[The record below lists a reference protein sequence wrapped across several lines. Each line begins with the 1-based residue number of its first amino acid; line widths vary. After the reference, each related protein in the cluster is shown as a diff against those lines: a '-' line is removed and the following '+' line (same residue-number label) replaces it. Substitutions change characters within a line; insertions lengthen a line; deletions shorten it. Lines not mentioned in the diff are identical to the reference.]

1 MDLHDLK
8 RSRRMGPLN
17 VISRSDLKNSNF
29 DCRPLMISAFIMMS
43 YKIIDEHNG
52 SAVLQH
58 SNYKSGLFVTT
69 GLIEIRELYERTAR
83 RDGDCERK

>member
-1 MDLHDLK
+1 
-8 RSRRMGPLN
+8 
-17 VISRSDLKNSNF
+17 
-29 DCRPLMISAFIMMS
+29 MISAFIMMS